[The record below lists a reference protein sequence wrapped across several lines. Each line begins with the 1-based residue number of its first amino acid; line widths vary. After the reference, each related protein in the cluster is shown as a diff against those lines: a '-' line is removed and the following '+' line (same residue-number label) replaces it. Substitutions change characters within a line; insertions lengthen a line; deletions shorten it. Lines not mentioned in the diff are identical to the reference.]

1 MATEWRKTSFQGVR
15 YREHPTR
22 KHGIRPDRY
31 YVITYKL
38 DGKTKTE
45 AVGWASQGIKPAE
58 CYELLAEV
66 KRNQRTGTGPRTLE
80 EKRKEAEAARS
91 ATKQQAISFEYYF
104 RGHYLPE
111 ASRRKNPETILTE
124 EHYARI
130 WIFPA
135 LNEKPMA
142 EIHPL
147 DVERIKNSI
156 LDAGR
161 APRTALQALAIFRL
175 VWNHAKKRG
184 LLDRESPTRN
194 IDLPKVNNART
205 RFFSP
210 DQAEQLLK
218 LIEVDDP
225 AAYRITLAA
234 LYTGARF
241 GELAG
246 LTWSGLDL
254 SGKRITFLHTKTGRP
269 RSCPIAKRLCVVLSE
284 LNRGNPG
291 DHVFVNRDGKPWREC
306 PSVFRKALKK
316 LGLNEGHTD
325 RRDILVFHSLRHTA
339 ASFMM
344 AAGIDPKTIQELFGW
359 STMQMLARYTH
370 VLDETKH
377 KAVQSLERALE
388 QPSSKI
394 IQFSRG
400 KVLGIK

>member
-22 KHGIRPDRY
+22 KHGVRPDRY

-45 AVGWASQGIKPAE
+45 AVGWASQGIKPAD
-58 CYELLAEV
+58 CYEILAEL
-66 KRNQRTGTGPRTLE
+66 KRNQRTGIGPRSLE
-80 EKRKEAEAARS
+80 EKRKKSEADRL
-91 ATKQQAISFEYYF
+91 ATQQQAISFEYYF
-104 RGHYLPE
+104 REHYLPE
-111 ASRRKNPETILTE
+111 AKRRKIPRTIITE

-135 LNEKPMA
+135 LKDKPMA
-142 EIHPL
+142 DIRPL
-147 DVERIKNSI
+147 DVEKIGNNI

-161 APRTALQALAIFRL
+161 APRTAQQALAIFRL

-184 LLDRESPTRN
+184 VLERESPTRN
-194 IDLPKVNNART
+194 IDLPKINNART
-205 RFFSP
+205 RFFTP
-210 DQAEQLLK
+210 EQAEQLLD
-218 LIEVDDP
+218 LIEADDP
-225 AAYRITLAA
+225 AAYRLTLAA
-234 LYTGARF
+234 LYTGARL
-241 GELAG
+241 GELAA
-246 LTWSGLDL
+246 LTWSGVDL

-269 RSCPIAKRLCVVLSE
+269 RSCPMAKRLHEVLSGLPQGE
-284 LNRGNPG
+284 PSER
-291 DHVFVNRDGKPWREC
+291 VFVNRAGKSWSGQP
-306 PSVFRKALKK
+306 VAFRKALKA
-316 LGLNEGHTD
+316 LGLNEGRTD

-344 AAGIDPKTIQELFGW
+344 AAGIDAKTIQELFGW

-388 QPSSKI
+388 RPSSKVI
-394 IQFSRG
+394 PISRG
-400 KVLGIK
+400 KIMGWK